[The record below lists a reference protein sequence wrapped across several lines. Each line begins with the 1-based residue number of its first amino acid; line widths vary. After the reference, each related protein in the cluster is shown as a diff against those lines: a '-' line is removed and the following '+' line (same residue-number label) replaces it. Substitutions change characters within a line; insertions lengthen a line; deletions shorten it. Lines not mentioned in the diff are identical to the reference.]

1 MDSTACRESLGTLL
15 SQEISSLN
23 ELAGLLDQEHV
34 LLVANDVTA
43 LEAAMEKRQVTLGRV
58 LRLEDE
64 RRELCRAHGQ
74 ESDAAGLE
82 RLMKWC
88 DPRGSLAPRWA
99 DYAKATTRC
108 RDSNLRNG
116 ALVAARMRRVETLLN
131 TLTGQPAGAT
141 PTTYSAKGA
150 AAYNAP
156 RSGRVLTTE
165 A

>member
-15 SQEISSLN
+15 SQEIASLD
-23 ELAGLLDQEHV
+23 ELAGLLDQEHA
-34 LLVANDVTA
+34 LLVANDVVA

-74 ESDAAGLE
+74 ENDAAGLE

-88 DPRGSLAPRWA
+88 DPRGSLASRWA

-116 ALVAARMRRVETLLN
+116 TLVAARMRRVETLLN
-131 TLTGQPAGAT
+131 ALTGQPAEAA
-141 PTTYSAKGA
+141 PTTYGPKGA

>member
-1 MDSTACRESLGTLL
+1 VDSTACRESLGTLL
-15 SQEISSLN
+15 FQEIASLN
-23 ELAGLLDQEHV
+23 ELAGQLDREHA

-43 LEAAMEKRQVTLGRV
+43 LETAMEQRQVTLGRV

-64 RRELCRAHGQ
+64 RRALGRAHGP

-88 DPRGSLAPRWA
+88 DPKGSLASRWA
-99 DYAKATTRC
+99 DYAQATTRC

-131 TLTGQPAGAT
+131 TLTGQPVEVT
-141 PTTYSAKGA
+141 QSTYGPKGA
-150 AAYNAP
+150 AAYNTP

>member
-23 ELAGLLDQEHV
+23 ELAGLLDQEHA
-34 LLVANDVTA
+34 LLVANDVDA

-64 RRELCRAHGQ
+64 RRALCRAHGQ
-74 ESDAAGLE
+74 DADTGGIE

-88 DPRGSLAPRWA
+88 DPKGSLASRWA
-99 DYAKATTRC
+99 DYAKATLRC

-116 ALVAARMRRVETLLN
+116 ALVTARMRRVETLLN
-131 TLTGQPAGAT
+131 TLTGQPSEAV
-141 PTTYSAKGA
+141 PTYGPKGA
-150 AAYNAP
+150 YSTP
-156 RSGRVLTTE
+156 RAGRVLTTE

>member
-15 SQEISSLN
+15 SQEIGSLD
-23 ELAGLLDQEHV
+23 ELAALLDQEHA

-43 LEAAMEKRQVTLGRV
+43 LEAAMAKRQVTLGRV

-64 RRELCRAHGQ
+64 RRALCRAHGQ
-74 ESDAAGLE
+74 DSDAAGLE

-88 DPRGSLAPRWA
+88 DPRGSLAPRWS
-99 DYAKATTRC
+99 DYAKSTTRC
-108 RDSNLRNG
+108 RDLNLRNG

-131 TLTGQPAGAT
+131 TLTGQPAEAA
-141 PTTYSAKGA
+141 PTYGPKGA